1 MSPTRNIRLRKRPR
15 RNTTAR
21 VGGNRGLSHLV
32 EIYHDLNG
40 FGVTIEGLNEYKTTY
55 GEVTDDGIKVLS
67 DKFTQYF
74 PVSKMS
80 AKQRTFY
87 DLGCGIGRLN
97 LGMAILHPEIQS
109 IGVEIVPDRVKQAH
123 SAIERLN
130 NIVNITKRINIIERS
145 IFDPTININNACW
158 IFVSNLCYDES
169 IMSKLYNKL
178 ESECK
183 KGCVIICSRALP
195 LLDVSRLEQIEEN
208 VIVPM
213 TWDAKSSCIIYMV
226 K

>member
-1 MSPTRNIRLRKRPR
+1 MSVTRNIRLRRRPR

-21 VGGNRGLSHLV
+21 VTGNRGLSHLL
-32 EIYHDLNG
+32 EIYQGLSG
-40 FGVTIEGLNEYKTTY
+40 FGVNIEGLNEYKTTY
-55 GEVTDDGIKVLS
+55 GEVTDDGIKELS

-74 PVSKMS
+74 PVSKLS

-109 IGVEIVPDRVKQAH
+109 IGVEIVPDRVKQANN
-123 SAIERLN
+123 ALERLN
-130 NIVNITKRINIIERS
+130 VLNITKRINIIERS
-145 IFDPTININNACW
+145 IFDPTININNASW
-158 IFVSNLCYDES
+158 IFISNLCFDDN

-178 ESECK
+178 DSECK

-208 VIVPM
+208 VIIPM